1 MTYNKAFFVFV
12 SGIVT
17 ASAILFCMI
26 TKLFFLKNILC
37 GMVCFQI
44 ILLGY
49 LVFLSI
55 FDLRKEKRVKK
66 STFCNTIF
74 TERNSGR

>member
-17 ASAILFCMI
+17 ASAISFCMI

-55 FDLRKEKRVKK
+55 FDLRKEKKSEKK
-66 STFCNTIF
+66 YIL
-74 TERNSGR
+74 